1 MGLIMEQVK
10 PACNVNRKDTS
21 GAPVRSESRD
31 VLAGGGWNR
40 SSDEASVMEVERR
53 VPLDSQRSNHHLEK
67 SMSGTPKAKTQ
78 RITKRQVWE
87 AWLLVKQ
94 GGKSVGIDH
103 LSMSEIERNL
113 RKYLYPL
120 WNRLASGSY
129 QPPPVKQVCIPKGK
143 GGIRKLGIPTIL
155 DRVAQKV
162 ITIELERVL
171 EPRFL
176 ESSYGYR
183 PGRSAHDALEKCAKN
198 CDERRY
204 VVDLDIKGFF
214 DNIKHSRMMWILR
227 QHTQEKHILLYAE
240 RWLKAGIM
248 QKGGKLLKRD
258 KGTPQGGVLSPL
270 LANLFLHEAFDL
282 WMHRTQ
288 PHIVYERYA
297 DDIVVHTRSK
307 EQSEFILDK
316 VRQRLSGYGLEINK
330 DKTKIVY
337 CYRSAWR
344 HKEPKEFPK
353 SFDFLGYTFKPRLC
367 KRRDGV
373 LFWSFFPAISAKSQK
388 RILDELRRLSIWN
401 WVKLNIQEISKELSP
416 KIRGWLNYY
425 GKFGISVLRNVFW
438 RLNTYLV
445 KWAKKKYKKRTYGQA
460 YGWLKR
466 VIKSGQRLFPHW
478 EYGFIS

>member
-1 MGLIMEQVK
+1 MEQVK
-10 PACNVNRKDTS
+10 PACNAKRKDTS
-21 GAPVRSESRD
+21 GDPVRSESRK
-31 VLAGGGWNR
+31 VHAGGGWNR
-40 SSDEASVMEVERR
+40 SSDEASVMEAERR
-53 VPLDSQRSNHHLEK
+53 VPLDSLQRNHHLEK
-67 SMSGTPKAKTQ
+67 SMSGTLEAKTQ

-87 AWLLVKQ
+87 SWLLVKK
-94 GGKSVGIDH
+94 GGKSEGIDK
-103 LSMSEIERNL
+103 LSMSKIESNL

-129 QPPPVKQVCIPKGK
+129 QAPPVKQVCIPKGD

-162 ITIELERVL
+162 ITIELAKVL
-171 EPRFL
+171 EPKFL

-183 PGRSAHDALEKCAKN
+183 PSRSAHDALEKCAKN
-198 CDERRY
+198 CYERRY

-227 QHTQEKHILLYAE
+227 QHTQAKHVLLYTE

-248 QKGGKLLKRD
+248 QNEGRFVKSNG
-258 KGTPQGGVLSPL
+258 KGTPQGGVISPL

-282 WMHRTQ
+282 WMHKTQ
-288 PHIVYERYA
+288 PRIVYERYA

-316 VRQRLSGYGLEINK
+316 ARQRLSSYGLELNK
-330 DKTKIVY
+330 EKTKIVY
-337 CYRSAWR
+337 CYRSIFG
-344 HKEPKEFPK
+344 HTEPKEIPK

-388 RILDELRRLSIWN
+388 RILDELRRLSIWR
-401 WVKLNIQEISKELSP
+401 WVKLDIRAIAKELSSR
-416 KIRGWLNYY
+416 IRGWLYYY
-425 GKFGISVLRNVFW
+425 GKYGSSVLRNVFW

-445 KWAKKKYKKRTYGQA
+445 KWAQNKYKKRTYGIA

-466 VIKSGQRLFPHW
+466 VIKSKPEIFPHW
-478 EYGFIS
+478 EYGFNS